1 MACYGGETAAGIESS
16 RELFSGLNCWL
27 NSVTSFCCF
36 VAYSS
41 YYMPPQF
48 FILCFSSVEPYPSSG
63 GTPDFYYTP
72 VWYREESSQAARYR
86 KRKQIQAIHLLF
98 WFFQTSILSLFFRI
112 RHYYADE
119 LWPLD
124 LIFLIFFLF
133 YYWISFTNG
142 KFLFHGS
149 IASRARARWPLRP
162 GSCSSDL
169 QDERRHR
176 DWSRADGQSSGLL
189 WVPHMWAQFS

>member
-1 MACYGGETAAGIESS
+1 LRAA

-36 VAYSS
+36 VAYSQS
-41 YYMPPQF
+41 TICPINF

-72 VWYREESSQAARYR
+72 TSSLLSGIHSKKAVKPRVIESGNKSNPSSYF
-86 KRKQIQAIHLLF
+86 LF
-98 WFFQTSILSLFFRI
+98 FPSILSLFFRI
-112 RHYYADE
+112 RYYYADE
-119 LWPLD
+119 LWPLGFF
-124 LIFLIFFLF
+124 IFLIFFLF

-149 IASRARARWPLRP
+149 IASLARARWPLRP